1 MENIKVFFRKASDY
15 KIITANG
22 AWGGVSPHGEVIMEL
37 CVERLDSPEY
47 VELSVS
53 DKGEVKETGRAPV
66 HHIREALVG
75 VVLRADIARS
85 IGQWLIQ
92 QADAIASK
100 EGQQGGSGGEYLQ

>member
-1 MENIKVFFRKASDY
+1 MENIKVFFKKAQDY

-22 AWGGVSPHGEVIMEL
+22 AWGGISPHGEVIMEL

-53 DKGEVKETGRAPV
+53 DQGEVRETGRAPA
-66 HHIREALVG
+66 HHVREALVG

-92 QADAIASK
+92 QADIITKK
-100 EGQQGGSGGEYLQ
+100 EGRQGSTGGEYLQ